1 MIHSRDIK
9 FNELDNGFE
18 KEDSS
23 SATDKIPQVIV
34 DCSNGERCAQEN
46 EETVDESE
54 TRPELILRRSQRK
67 TRKPDYYGEWATL
80 LL

>member
-34 DCSNGERCAQEN
+34 DCSNGERRAQKT
-46 EETVDESE
+46 EETADESV
-54 TRPELILRRSQRK
+54 TRPEPILQRSQRK
-67 TRKPDYYGEWATL
+67 TRKPDHY
-80 LL
+80 